1 MCGIAGILSFAPGR
15 APASPALVAAMRDTM
30 AHRGP
35 DGAGL
40 WDSGDGRIALGHRRL
55 AIIDLS
61 TAATQP
67 MIDGDLALVFNG
79 EIYNHAEL
87 RRELIALG
95 HRDWRTDHSDTEV
108 VLKAFRQW
116 GITCIERF
124 RGMFAIALWDGAA
137 QEMWLVRDRIGVK
150 PLYWAMDSDGIAFAS
165 EIKAILADPNRR
177 RVVDEEALFHFL
189 SFITTPAP
197 MTMFAGIRKL
207 EAGCWMRISAGGHVV
222 HQRWW
227 DVLDHAQPRSLSEGE
242 WAEAVAAK
250 LREAVAYR
258 KVSDVPVGIFLSGG
272 IDSSTNLVL
281 FSEGEGGP
289 VRTFSIGYEGT
300 HASVADE
307 LPHARA
313 MAALTGAEHHDVR
326 LTPQDLIDFLPR
338 MVHLQDEPIADPV
351 CVPVYYVSK
360 LARDNGVVVAQVGEG
375 ADELFYGYPGWH
387 QVVRLERLNALP
399 VPRFLKGLGVS
410 ALEAAGHGRR
420 TYTELLRRASR
431 GQPLF
436 WGGAE
441 AFSEPVKSSLLSP
454 RLRQTFAGRSSWEV
468 LAPIRARFLDKSP
481 EPGVLN
487 WMTYLDLNLRLPE
500 LLLMRV
506 DKMSMGV
513 GLEARV
519 PFLDHELVEL
529 AMSAPESVKLGG
541 GDPKRLLKRAVGHL
555 LPDEVLNRPKQGFAI
570 PIREWFLD
578 RLGDKMRRTLDEFCE
593 TTSLLDP
600 AGVRRLFDEGRGAQ
614 AWYLFNLALWWRHH
628 FQAGDQPDNRERHPG

>member
-1 MCGIAGILSFAPGR
+1 MCGIAGLLSFAPQR
-15 APASPALVAAMRDTM
+15 RPASPELVTAMRDTM
-30 AHRGP
+30 DHRGP

-61 TAATQP
+61 NAATQP

-87 RRELIALG
+87 RQELIGLG

-116 GITCIERF
+116 GIDCLERF

-137 QEMWLVRDRIGVK
+137 RELWLVRDRIGVK
-150 PLYWAMDSDGIAFAS
+150 PLYWAMDGNGIAFAS
-165 EIKAILADPNRR
+165 EIKAILADPARR
-177 RVVDEEALFHFL
+177 PELDEEALFHFL

-197 MTMFAGIRKL
+197 MTMFKGVRKL
-207 EAGCWMRISAGGHVV
+207 PAGSWIKVTADGRLEER
-222 HQRWW
+222 RWW
-227 DVLDHAQPRSLSEGE
+227 DVLDRISPRRLSEGE

-272 IDSSTNLVL
+272 VDSSTNLVL
-281 FSEGEGGP
+281 FSEGEAKGA
-289 VRTFSIGYEGT
+289 VHTFSIGYEGT

-313 MAALTGAEHHDVR
+313 MAALTGADHHDIR
-326 LTPQDLIDFLPR
+326 LSPRDLMDFLPR

-351 CVPVYYVSK
+351 CVPVHFVSR

-375 ADELFYGYPGWH
+375 ADELFCGYPGWH

-399 VPRFLKGLGVS
+399 VPRFLKGLGVT
-410 ALEAAGHGRR
+410 ALEAAGLGRR

-441 AFSEPVKSSLLSP
+441 AFSEPVKAGLLSP
-454 RLRQTFAGRSSWEV
+454 RLRRAFAGRSSWEV
-468 LAPIRARFLDKSP
+468 LAPIRARFLEKCP

-529 AMSAPESVKLGG
+529 VMSAPEHIKLSGG
-541 GDPKRLLKRAVGHL
+541 NPKGLLKRAVGDL
-555 LPDEVLNRPKQGFAI
+555 LPAEVLNRPKQGFAI

-578 RLGDKMRRTLDEFCE
+578 RLGDEMRKTLDQFCAE
-593 TTSLLDP
+593 TDLLDP
-600 AGVRRLFDEGRGAQ
+600 RGIDRLFAEGRGAQ
-614 AWYLFNLALWWRHH
+614 AWYPFNLALWWQHW
-628 FQAGDQPDNRERHPG
+628 FKTG